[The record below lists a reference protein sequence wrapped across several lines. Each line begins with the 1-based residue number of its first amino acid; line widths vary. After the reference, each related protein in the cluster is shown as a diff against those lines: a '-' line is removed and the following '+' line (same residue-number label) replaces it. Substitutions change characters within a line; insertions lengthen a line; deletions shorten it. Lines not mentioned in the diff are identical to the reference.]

1 MSGAHPG
8 GIQPEHSPR
17 AVLCSGSC
25 CGAEPFPVHSLVF
38 FLVTL
43 MLQIF
48 LELFPF
54 SFPDQSNCV
63 NHLDFLRIAASSGRL
78 LGLQNTW
85 QVPVSRTL
93 TYLFSPEIP
102 ESESRQC
109 LYCASEGSLGLEL
122 PLLPLLT
129 SLCLS
134 GAGVSWGIPP
144 LYTGPGVA
152 PEGQPCKPSLQILST
167 IISRSFSQFQ
177 FLNRLNHQ
185 NEN

>member
-93 TYLFSPEIP
+93 TYFFSPEIP

-109 LYCASEGSLGLEL
+109 SYCASEGSLGLEL

-129 SLCLS
+129 CLCLS
-134 GAGVSWGIPP
+134 GAGVSWAIPP
-144 LYTGPGVA
+144 LYRARRCSRGTA
-152 PEGQPCKPSLQILST
+152 LQAQPTDPLHNYFTLVFPVSVSQ
-167 IISRSFSQFQ
+167 SFESSK
-177 FLNRLNHQ
+177 
-185 NEN
+185 